1 MIGVVILAAGI
12 GRRFGDDKRIQPL
25 GGRSVGA
32 TTIDKYAESI
42 GECYSKLRQEVIYKY
57 FKNHD
62 FPHPKFLGALMCT
75 MKEYGNLYYGKNARR
90 PDM

>member
-1 MIGVVILAAGI
+1 M
-12 GRRFGDDKRIQPL
+12 DW
-25 GGRSVGA
+25 A
-32 TTIDKYAESI
+32 TTMMGNTSRNIKSTIDKYAESI